1 VETEYALFLKSVDLL
16 LCIRLQPRWCA
27 PSGDT
32 NLSYLDRLGTFES
45 QLTISSPAP
54 QDYSDDEPPE
64 GVQVVHYLSGD
75 MSLKA
80 WLALPEDVS
89 DKKRPGVVYI
99 HGGFAFGTGDFI
111 DAQPFRDAGFVV
123 MTPMLRGEN
132 GNPGNF
138 ELFLGEVDDAA
149 SAVKWLASQPFI
161 DPKRLYV
168 FGHSTGGGISA
179 LLTLRTNVPVV
190 HTGSAGGLYPSNV
203 FSDGEILYLSIW
215 TVTTSEIFAYC

>member
-1 VETEYALFLKSVDLL
+1 MRYSLN
-16 LCIRLQPRWCA
+16 RWICYFAFGCSLVGCA

-132 GNPGNF
+132 GNPGDF
-138 ELFLGEVDDAA
+138 ELFLGEVEDAA
-149 SAVKWLASQPFI
+149 SAVEWLASQPFI
-161 DPKRLYV
+161 DSKRLYV
-168 FGHSTGGGISA
+168 FGHSTGGAISA